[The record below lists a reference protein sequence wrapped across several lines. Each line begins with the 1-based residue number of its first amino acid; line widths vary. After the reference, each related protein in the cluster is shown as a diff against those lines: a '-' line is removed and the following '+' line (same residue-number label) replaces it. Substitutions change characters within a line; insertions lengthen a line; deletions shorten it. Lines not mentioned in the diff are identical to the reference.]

1 MKLLKIKIIE
11 KILYWYCFLVK
22 RNRDFLRFNETPPKT
37 IVIYSTTALGDY
49 LMNTPAIWHL
59 RNKFPTS
66 KMILVTSK
74 KNHDL
79 VEKYDWYDQIYTW
92 DNKVVRVLPLL
103 FKLRKNRP
111 ELSIILHA
119 GFPYDILCS
128 VLSGSD
134 VIFRDHYGSESPLLN
149 KYLDNYSRY
158 YDGHTIK
165 RKLKLIESFEADIDN
180 VKMYVPKFENN
191 KADKTQLLRVGFQLG
206 ASNGS
211 RRWPVENFSELA
223 CMLFEKLDDLEITI
237 TGTPSELKLAQSFLE
252 QLPASYQNKVVIM
265 AGKTSIIEL
274 VSLVRNL
281 DILVTGDTGPLHIA
295 IAAGVKTVSLFVTAN
310 PFYTGPCQDQ
320 DKHIILHCPVC
331 TDLQTPMKSIQ
342 VSNVFD
348 AVMKTIGK
356 SDGY

>member
-1 MKLLKIKIIE
+1 
-11 KILYWYCFLVK
+11 
-22 RNRDFLRFNETPPKT
+22 
-37 IVIYSTTALGDY
+37 
-49 LMNTPAIWHL
+49 MNTPAIWHL

-66 KMILVTSK
+66 KMILVTSE

-79 VEKYDWYDQIYTW
+79 VKKYDWFDQIYIW

-165 RKLKLIESFEADIDN
+165 RKLKLIENFGANVDN
-180 VKMYVPKFENN
+180 VKMYVPKSEND
-191 KADKTQLLRVGFQLG
+191 KDDKTQLLRVGFQLG
-206 ASNGS
+206 ASNES
-211 RRWPVENFSELA
+211 RRWPVENFSQLA
-223 CMLFEKLDDLEITI
+223 CILFENLDDLEITI
-237 TGTPSELKLAQSFLE
+237 TGTPSELKLAQSFLKK
-252 QLPASYQNKVVIM
+252 LPVSYQNKVVIM
-265 AGKTSIIEL
+265 AGKTSLIEL

-320 DKHIILHCPVC
+320 DKHIILHYPVC
-331 TDLQTPMKSIQ
+331 TDYQTPMKSIQ
-342 VSNVFD
+342 VRNVFD
-348 AVMKTIGK
+348 AVMKIAEK
-356 SDGY
+356 SVEY

>member
-11 KILYWYCFLVK
+11 KILSWYCFLVK

-49 LMNTPAIWHL
+49 LMNTPAIWYL

-66 KMILVTSK
+66 KMILVTSE

-79 VEKYDWYDQIYTW
+79 VKKYDWFDQIYIW
-92 DNKVVRVLPLL
+92 DNKVVRILPLL

-134 VIFRDHYGSESPLLN
+134 VIFRDHYGSEPPLLN

-165 RKLKLIESFEADIDN
+165 RKLKLIENFGANVDN
-180 VKMYVPKFENN
+180 VKMYLPKLEDDKDDNN
-191 KADKTQLLRVGFQLG
+191 QRLRVGFQLG
-206 ASNGS
+206 ASNES
-211 RRWPVENFSELA
+211 RRWPVENFNQLA
-223 CMLFEKLDDLEITI
+223 CMLFENLDDLEIII
-237 TGTPSELKLAQSFLE
+237 TGTPSELKLAQSFVK
-252 QLPASYQNKVVIM
+252 QLSVNYQNKVVIM
-265 AGKTSIIEL
+265 AGKTSLTEL
-274 VSLVRNL
+274 VSLVGNL
-281 DILVTGDTGPLHIA
+281 NILVTGDTGPLHIA

-331 TDLQTPMKSIQ
+331 TDFQTPMKSIQ
-342 VSNVFD
+342 VSDVFD

-356 SDGY
+356 SNGY